1 MMAYCTKCGT
11 ELDEKGVCPNC
22 PPKENAA
29 DKINRGVKKLFD
41 RFKNAEDTTAEY
53 EKKDIEKN
61 LFFAIISYF
70 GILILLPII
79 VVPDSK
85 FAKFHT
91 SQALNLMLVRF
102 VYYIISAVLI
112 LIFMNISKVV
122 TIIIAGLLALLGVG
136 IFAIWI
142 QGVANAAGKR
152 AKKLPLVGNMDVLD

>member
-1 MMAYCTKCGT
+1 MAYCTKCGT
-11 ELDEKGVCPNC
+11 ELDENGVCPKC
-22 PPKENAA
+22 PPKENTAE
-29 DKINRGVKKLFD
+29 KINKGVNKLND
-41 RFKNAEDTTAEY
+41 KFKNTEDTTAEY

-85 FAKFHT
+85 FARFHT
-91 SQALNLMLVRF
+91 SQALNLMLLRF
-102 VYYIISAVLI
+102 FYYIVSAVLI
-112 LIFMNISKVV
+112 LIFISISKVV
-122 TIIIAGLLALLGVG
+122 TIIIAGLLAILGIG

-152 AKKLPLVGNMDVLD
+152 AKKLPYVGNFDILD

>member
-1 MMAYCTKCGT
+1 MAYCTKCGT

-22 PPKENAA
+22 PPKENTA
-29 DKINRGVKKLFD
+29 DKISKGVKKISES
-41 RFKNAEDTTAEY
+41 FKNAEDTTSEY

-85 FAKFHT
+85 FARFHT
-91 SQALNLMLVRF
+91 SQALNLMILRF
-102 VYYIISAVLI
+102 IYYIVSAVLI
-112 LIFMNISKVV
+112 LIFVNVSKVA
-122 TIIIAGLLALLGVG
+122 TIIIAGLLALLGIG

-142 QGVANAAGKR
+142 QGIANAAGKR
-152 AKKLPLVGNMDVLD
+152 AKKLPFVGKFDILD

>member
-1 MMAYCTKCGT
+1 MAYCTKCGT

-29 DKINRGVKKLFD
+29 DKINKGVKKISEI
-41 RFKNAEDTTAEY
+41 FKNAEDTTSEY

-85 FAKFHT
+85 FARFHT
-91 SQALNLMLVRF
+91 SQALNLMILRF
-102 VYYIISAVLI
+102 IYYIVSAVLI
-112 LIFMNISKVV
+112 LIFINVSKVA
-122 TIIIAGLLALLGVG
+122 TIIIAGLLALLGIG

-142 QGVANAAGKR
+142 QGIANAAGKR
-152 AKKLPLVGNMDVLD
+152 AKKLPFVGKFDILD

>member
-1 MMAYCTKCGT
+1 MAYCTKCGT

-29 DKINRGVKKLFD
+29 DKINKGVKKLSD
-41 RFKNAEDTTAEY
+41 SFKNAEDTTADY

-85 FAKFHT
+85 FVRFHT
-91 SQALNLMLVRF
+91 SQALNLMILRF
-102 VYYIISAVLI
+102 IYYIVSAVLI
-112 LIFMNISKVV
+112 LIFVNVSKVA
-122 TIIIAGLLALLGVG
+122 TIIIAGLLALLGIG

-142 QGVANAAGKR
+142 QGIANAAGKR
-152 AKKLPLVGNMDVLD
+152 AKKLPFVGKFDILD

>member
-1 MMAYCTKCGT
+1 MAYCTKCGT
-11 ELDEKGVCPNC
+11 ELDEKGICPNC

-29 DKINRGVKKLFD
+29 DKINKGVKKIFES
-41 RFKNAEDTTAEY
+41 FKNAEDTTDEY

-85 FAKFHT
+85 FARFHS
-91 SQALNLMLVRF
+91 SQALNLMMLRF
-102 VYYIISAVLI
+102 IYYIVSAVLI
-112 LIFMNISKVV
+112 LIFVNVSKIV
-122 TIIIAGLLALLGVG
+122 TIIIAGILALLGIG

-142 QGVANAAGKR
+142 QGIANAAGKR
-152 AKKLPLVGNMDVLD
+152 AKKLPFVGKLDILD